1 MITHLEVG
9 FALRCFQR
17 LSKSEH
23 SYPAMPLAGQLADQW
38 FVHSGPLVAILILII
53 FKIKLSPISR
63 SADYTFTRLH
73 SVRSEGGGMLPIYT
87 VALNGAIRCYMSP
100 SIFQLKSLRGQTK
113 HSEQLFFCFFL
124 LGDVIL
130 LLHNEREFY

>member
-38 FVHSGPLVAILILII
+38 FVHSGPLVLGANLLNN
-53 FKIKLSPISR
+53 R
-63 SADYTFTRLH
+63 RL
-73 SVRSEGGGMLPIYT
+73 
-87 VALNGAIRCYMSP
+87 
-100 SIFQLKSLRGQTK
+100 Q
-113 HSEQLFFCFFL
+113 
-124 LGDVIL
+124 
-130 LLHNEREFY
+130 